1 MKRTIAF
8 LSSLFILTLS
18 LKSQDSNCFPTKELK
33 LVYDEADIL
42 TEEQESQ
49 INRSLIA
56 FDDSTSNQI
65 LIITTNDL
73 CGMDK
78 SQYAISIG
86 DFFGVGQS
94 KEKNGIVLLVKPKL
108 AESKG
113 ETFIAIGR
121 GLEGAIPDAGAYLIV
136 ERELIPNFKQN
147 KYFEG
152 IVSATDVLKS
162 LASKEFTIKEY
173 GNRRKKGEVN
183 FNQIAWIV
191 GLVFCVFVFVLV
203 VKIRQ
208 AKKYALRNNVS
219 FYTAWVLLNEIQR
232 RQWNSRGGYTGGGF
246 RGFGGGG
253 FSGGGGGGFGGF
265 GGGSF
270 GGGGAGGSW

>member
-1 MKRTIAF
+1 MRH
-8 LSSLFILTLS
+8 ILVFTGLLLIHFAG
-18 LKSQDSNCFPTKELK
+18 LKAQDNNCFPTKELK

-42 TEEQESQ
+42 TEDQETQ
-49 INRSLIA
+49 LNKDLIA

-65 LIITTNDL
+65 LIVTTNDL

-86 DFFGVGQS
+86 DLFGVGQS
-94 KEKNGIVLLVKPKL
+94 KEKNGIVLLVKPKQVD
-108 AESKG
+108 SKG

-147 KYFEG
+147 KYYEG
-152 IVSATDVLKS
+152 ITSATAVLKS
-162 LASKEFTIKEY
+162 LASKEFTIGEY
-173 GNRRKKGEVN
+173 GNKRKKSQVN
-183 FNQIAWIV
+183 FNQIGLIV
-191 GLVFCVFVFVLV
+191 GLVFCVFVLVLV

-219 FYTAWVLLNEIQR
+219 FYTAWILLNEIQR